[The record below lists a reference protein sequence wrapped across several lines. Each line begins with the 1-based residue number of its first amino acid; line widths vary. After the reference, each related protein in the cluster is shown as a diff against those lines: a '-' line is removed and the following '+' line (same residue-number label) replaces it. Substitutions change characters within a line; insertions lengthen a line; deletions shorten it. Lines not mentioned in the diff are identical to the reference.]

1 MLVFNLL
8 FLTSQSLVIYLYT
21 YIPLPRSDL
30 KPMFQK
36 EISPPIDCWK
46 LLPKL
51 FVIFHM
57 YSPASSTW
65 SPKCPKPQYYRELF
79 YDGQMLWA
87 RLYTVWSSV
96 FSGTLW
102 LLSIWWSRWHSL
114 PLITVQLRNQFL
126 TKKSFLTNPL
136 IKWPGQKGVT
146 SHRLK
151 LCSLIVKN
159 AIFPFFGKYVCV
171 IGHIGPKIT
180 TSSPVLFWRSLTV
193 IFVMSTKFLKNPD
206 FN

>member
-8 FLTSQSLVIYLYT
+8 FSTSQSLVIYLYT

-126 TKKSFLTNPL
+126 TKKKLSHEPTDQMAGAKGCHLSSTQTLFFDCQKRHISLFREVCLCNWSY
-136 IKWPGQKGVT
+136 WPE
-146 SHRLK
+146 
-151 LCSLIVKN
+151 N
-159 AIFPFFGKYVCV
+159 Y
-171 IGHIGPKIT
+171 
-180 TSSPVLFWRSLTV
+180 
-193 IFVMSTKFLKNPD
+193 N
-206 FN
+206 